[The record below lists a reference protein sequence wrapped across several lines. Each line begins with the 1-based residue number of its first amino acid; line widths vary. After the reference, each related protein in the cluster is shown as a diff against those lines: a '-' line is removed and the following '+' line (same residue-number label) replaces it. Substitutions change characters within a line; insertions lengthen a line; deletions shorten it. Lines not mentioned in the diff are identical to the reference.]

1 MGSASGQNLSFARPG
16 IGPLQ
21 WIMELLNPD
30 QDDSLLLA
38 QVREREPDALLAL
51 YRKYSTRVFSLLYRI
66 VDDRSTAEE
75 LLQDTFQRLWERPQ
89 MYSAEKGPLLSWLL
103 TVGRNIALDYKRK
116 ESRRAAHLVL
126 DIGGEEGFNLENLP
140 GLGPAADP
148 DLSRTIRQALDN
160 LPPAQKEVLELAYF
174 EGLTHQELA
183 ERTGDSLG
191 TVKTRIRLG
200 IGKLREALLNHGKV
214 FRL

>member
-1 MGSASGQNLSFARPG
+1 LK
-16 IGPLQ
+16 
-21 WIMELLNPD
+21 PD
-30 QDDSLLLA
+30 QDDSVLLA
-38 QVREREPDALLAL
+38 QVQEREPDGLLAL
-51 YRKYSTRVFSLLYRI
+51 YRKYSTRVFSLIYRI
-66 VDDRSTAEE
+66 VDDRSAAEE

-140 GLGPAADP
+140 GLGPTTDP
-148 DLSRTIRQALDN
+148 DLSRTIRQAMDN
-160 LPPAQKEVLELAYF
+160 LPAAQKQVLELAYF

-183 ERTGDSLG
+183 ERTGESLG

>member
-1 MGSASGQNLSFARPG
+1 
-16 IGPLQ
+16 
-21 WIMELLNPD
+21 
-30 QDDSLLLA
+30 
-38 QVREREPDALLAL
+38 
-51 YRKYSTRVFSLLYRI
+51 
-66 VDDRSTAEE
+66 
-75 LLQDTFQRLWERPQ
+75 
-89 MYSAEKGPLLSWLL
+89 
-103 TVGRNIALDYKRK
+103 VGRNIALDYKRK

>member
-1 MGSASGQNLSFARPG
+1 
-16 IGPLQ
+16 
-21 WIMELLNPD
+21 LLNPD
-30 QDDSLLLA
+30 QDDALLLA
-38 QVREREPDALLAL
+38 QVQEREPDALLAL

>member
-1 MGSASGQNLSFARPG
+1 M
-16 IGPLQ
+16 
-21 WIMELLNPD
+21 
-30 QDDSLLLA
+30 LLA
-38 QVREREPDALLAL
+38 QVQEREPDALLAL

>member
-1 MGSASGQNLSFARPG
+1 
-16 IGPLQ
+16 
-21 WIMELLNPD
+21 LLNPD
-30 QDDSLLLA
+30 QDDALLLA
-38 QVREREPDALLAL
+38 QVQEREPDALLAL

-66 VDDRSTAEE
+66 VDDRSTAED

>member
-1 MGSASGQNLSFARPG
+1 
-16 IGPLQ
+16 
-21 WIMELLNPD
+21 MELLNPD